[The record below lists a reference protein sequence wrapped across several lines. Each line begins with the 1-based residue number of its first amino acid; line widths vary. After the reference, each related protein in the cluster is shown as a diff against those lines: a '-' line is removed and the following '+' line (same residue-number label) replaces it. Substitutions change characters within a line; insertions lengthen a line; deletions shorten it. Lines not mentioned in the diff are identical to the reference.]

1 MPLRR
6 ILLRAARMAGAVLL
20 FMPFALPAAAQV
32 DGQIPDP
39 ATAELML
46 RNNPTLQQQLRE
58 RILRSGLS
66 EEQIRQRL
74 RAAGYPESM
83 LDQYVGVSQG
93 RTSPLDDQAAL
104 DAVRTLGL
112 VGTPQLDSLEM
123 MLNQD
128 VWMPPYDPYLRDSLR
143 ADSLGIPWTRP
154 LEIFG
159 LDVFRARTS
168 RFQPTLQGPV
178 GDSYRLGPGDRLALI
193 LTGEVERALSL
204 DVSRDGFIIVPEVGQ
219 MHVANLTLGQ
229 FEEQLYQRLRR
240 VYSGIS
246 RSPGARTQFEVTV
259 ARLRNIQVFV
269 TGAVERPG

>member
-1 MPLRR
+1 
-6 ILLRAARMAGAVLL
+6 
-20 FMPFALPAAAQV
+20 
-32 DGQIPDP
+32 
-39 ATAELML
+39 
-46 RNNPTLQQQLRE
+46 
-58 RILRSGLS
+58 
-66 EEQIRQRL
+66 
-74 RAAGYPESM
+74 
-83 LDQYVGVSQG
+83 
-93 RTSPLDDQAAL
+93 
-104 DAVRTLGL
+104 
-112 VGTPQLDSLEM
+112 
-123 MLNQD
+123 
-128 VWMPPYDPYLRDSLR
+128 DPYLRDSLR

-159 LDVFRARTS
+159 LEVFRARTS

-269 TGAVERPG
+269 TGAVERPGAYQVSAGGTALTALYAAAGPTANASLRRIEVRRADQLVGTFDVYDYLLTGI